1 MNIIEAKEY
10 VLDCI
15 AEELD
20 GITSR
25 HMKSL
30 KRYPT
35 IEDNL
40 KYLNKLLS
48 YLKNDS
54 RSRGHRDEVSHLNYI
69 FSETNYYRDVCAV
82 LENSKKILLEE
93 LQSFIKKYSEFLSQQ
108 VLTELS
114 IDEKSGLAMAYEDYW
129 LKNHLELNVVMP
141 RLHSVLRTL
150 YKEVA

>member
-1 MNIIEAKEY
+1 MNINEVKEH

-20 GITSR
+20 AITSR

-48 YLKNDS
+48 YLK
-54 RSRGHRDEVSHLNYI
+54 
-69 FSETNYYRDVCAV
+69 T
-82 LENSKKILLEE
+82 
-93 LQSFIKKYSEFLSQQ
+93 
-108 VLTELS
+108 T
-114 IDEKSGLAMAYEDYW
+114 
-129 LKNHLELNVVMP
+129 LEL
-141 RLHSVLRTL
+141 
-150 YKEVA
+150 EVIEMKFHT